1 MIQVQRR
8 NLRRWWKVRGRK
20 PCSLAFRFQFLP
32 GFRAGYFATDLRS
45 PSALGLL
52 DRWGRVGRSWFM
64 AIARE
69 PRPLCAI
76 MHSFVEYNND
86 FTYKEAR
93 DCLAA
98 LWLPEG
104 ATVLGDD
111 DDDEDDEDDGDDD
124 VIE

>member
-1 MIQVQRR
+1 
-8 NLRRWWKVRGRK
+8 
-20 PCSLAFRFQFLP
+20 
-32 GFRAGYFATDLRS
+32 
-45 PSALGLL
+45 
-52 DRWGRVGRSWFM
+52 M

>member
-1 MIQVQRR
+1 
-8 NLRRWWKVRGRK
+8 
-20 PCSLAFRFQFLP
+20 
-32 GFRAGYFATDLRS
+32 
-45 PSALGLL
+45 
-52 DRWGRVGRSWFM
+52 M

-76 MHSFVEYNND
+76 MHSFAEYND

-104 ATVLGDD
+104 AVLDD
-111 DDDEDDEDDGDDD
+111 DDNEDDGDDD
-124 VIE
+124 VTE